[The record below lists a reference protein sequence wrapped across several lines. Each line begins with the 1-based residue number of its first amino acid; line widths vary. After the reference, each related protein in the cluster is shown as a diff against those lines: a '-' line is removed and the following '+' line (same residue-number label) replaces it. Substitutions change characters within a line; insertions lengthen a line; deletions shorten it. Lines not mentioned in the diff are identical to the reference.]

1 MKPYPATL
9 LLLHRLLLLLLE
21 PGSLCRCLQ
30 ALLNLHQ
37 QQG

>member
-9 LLLHRLLLLLLE
+9 LLLHRLLLLLE

-30 ALLNLHQ
+30 VLLCHQ
-37 QQG
+37 RQG